1 MATSATTIKS
11 TPIAGRV
18 TGVPGPPAATV
29 ASHATAAECSAK
41 VTTDSH
47 VAKYGR
53 QSCGRDPA
61 HTHYLL
67 RCLSFLP
74 LEDAVLFRL
83 AAEENFK
90 MRKTLL
96 AVAAI
101 AGTMSSAAY
110 AADREI
116 KVDDRLDAS
125 ADTLVDMMHAADK
138 GIPQDLM
145 NKAHCVVVVP
155 GMKKAGFIFGAK
167 YGRGFATCRRSGGSG
182 WSAPAAMRVEGGS
195 VGFQIGASE
204 TDVVLL
210 VMNDGGMKH
219 LLSDKFTIG
228 GEATAAAGP
237 IGRDTTAQTD
247 AMLNAE
253 MLSYSRSRGLFAG
266 ISLEGATLRPDEET
280 NRELYGRNATN
291 REILTGDFKTPA
303 VAEKFK
309 HALNRESASR

>member
-1 MATSATTIKS
+1 MRMNSKHCVWVLAITGFIGTT
-11 TPIAGRV
+11 A
-18 TGVPGPPAATV
+18 
-29 ASHATAAECSAK
+29 
-41 VTTDSH
+41 
-47 VAKYGR
+47 
-53 QSCGRDPA
+53 
-61 HTHYLL
+61 
-67 RCLSFLP
+67 F
-74 LEDAVLFRL
+74 
-83 AAEENFK
+83 
-90 MRKTLL
+90 
-96 AVAAI
+96 
-101 AGTMSSAAY
+101 

-125 ADTLVDMMHAADK
+125 AETLTDMMRASDK
-138 GIPQDLM
+138 GIPQDLL
-145 NKAHCVVVVP
+145 NKARCVVVVP

-167 YGRGFATCRRSGGSG
+167 YGRGFAACRRPGGSG

-210 VMNDGGMKH
+210 VMNDGGMKR

-237 IGRDTTAQTD
+237 IGRDASAETD
-247 AMLNAE
+247 AMMKAE

-280 NRELYGRNATN
+280 SRELYGRAATN

-303 VAEKFK
+303 VAGKFER
-309 HALNRESASR
+309 ALNRDSDQRSR